1 MPKVRPGDCFSSLAK
16 ENDYFNY
23 LTLYNHSDNQ
33 QIHDT
38 RTNPNMLVE
47 GDDYTIPAKRQ
58 KKVALVLDKEKKF
71 VLDRQKTK
79 LRLAVV
85 DVESKAPKVTK
96 CKLTVGT
103 ATLAKLG
110 ANGLMELEIDAS
122 EKGGTLTFTLPAL
135 PAVDTGQKKKPA
147 KPKDQPPHP
156 PEIDVP
162 QFIDELE
169 DDDTDP
175 IEVELDLQIGFLES
189 HTETR
194 GGLQRLNNLGCKVP
208 QPDAKTADDD
218 PTKAVV
224 KSYQKSKA
232 PKAVPSGNLSDLL
245 SDLETAHD
253 KI

>member
-1 MPKVRPGDCFSSLAK
+1 MPNVKPGDCFSSLAK

-23 LTLYNHSDNQ
+23 LTLYNHPVNQ

-58 KKVALVLDKEKKF
+58 KKVALDLDKEKKF
-71 VLDRQKTK
+71 VLDRRKTK
-79 LRLAVV
+79 LRVAVV

-103 ATLAKLG
+103 ATLAKVG
-110 ANGLMELEIDAS
+110 SNGLMELEIDAA
-122 EKGGTLTFTLPAL
+122 EKAGTLTFTLPAL
-135 PAVDTGQKKKPA
+135 PAVDTGQKKKAA
-147 KPKDQPPHP
+147 KPKDPPAHP

-175 IEVELDLQIGFLES
+175 IEVELDLQIGFLEP
-189 HTETR
+189 HTEIR
-194 GGLQRLNNLGCKVP
+194 GGLQRLNNVGCKVP
-208 QPDAKTADDD
+208 APDAKTAVDD

-224 KSYQKSKA
+224 KSYQLSKA

-245 SDLETAHD
+245 TDLETAHD